1 MSHFIL
7 ELLPSTK
14 VVVTFNLRLR
24 NEFLYRSTKKIFFW
38 KWFNFYEQTFL
49 PVTTHTFSKLWFD
62 NDNFNNRWKLRRK
75 ETSLLEQLFLKE
87 RNCPSPFN
95 YYRKLPTDSQ
105 LANYWKHS
113 TTSLLD
119 NAPNYL
125 PGCVIQKRY
134 IVGFVSEFSRLW
146 KWLGKSKFKHAIPNC
161 PICKLIKK

>member
-14 VVVTFNLRLR
+14 VVVTFILRLR
-24 NEFLYRSTKKIFFW
+24 NEFQPFLAKIRPHGSTKKKIFFFW
-38 KWFNFYEQTFL
+38 KWFNSYKQTFRS
-49 PVTTHTFSKLWFD
+49 VTTHTFSKLWFD

-95 YYRKLPTDSQ
+95 YYRKLPTDTQ

-134 IVGFVSEFSRLW
+134 SRYC
-146 KWLGKSKFKHAIPNC
+146 FRV
-161 PICKLIKK
+161 